1 MNREEA
7 GRLLHAYADGE
18 LDPATSIELE
28 ALLAKDPALRAAFD
42 GIRAI
47 ASAVRDQAEYHRAPA
62 ALAARLRVSI
72 PAVPE
77 DGRAASARP
86 ARAWW
91 VPAAS
96 FATAAVLAWTL
107 AWTTLRPAAEERLAD
122 EAVSGHVRAT
132 LAGRLYDVESSDHHT
147 VKPWL
152 SARLSYSP
160 PVTDFAG
167 EGFELRGA
175 RVDVL
180 DGRPV
185 AVLAY
190 QRRRHTID
198 VYVRPGDGGGGREY
212 AREGFNVERAAA
224 GGMEFWIVSDLNR
237 DELVELARLL
247 RSRSAG

>member
-1 MNREEA
+1 MTREEA

-18 LDPATSIELE
+18 LDTAASVALE
-28 ALLAKDPALRAAFD
+28 AVLAKDAALRAALER
-42 GIRAI
+42 IRAT
-47 ASAVRDQAEYHRAPA
+47 SQAVREQADYHRAPA

-72 PAVPE
+72 PALPE
-77 DGRAASARP
+77 DGRAAGRGARRWF
-86 ARAWW
+86 A
-91 VPAAS
+91 PAAA
-96 FATAAVLAWTL
+96 FAAAAVLTWSIAL
-107 AWTTLRPAAEERLAD
+107 TTLRPAADERLVD
-122 EAVSGHVRAT
+122 EALSGHVRAT
-132 LAGRLYDVESSDHHT
+132 LSGRLYDVESSDQHT

-160 PVTDFAG
+160 PVTDFAA
-167 EGFELRGA
+167 EGFELRGG

-190 QRRRHTID
+190 QRRRHMID
-198 VYVRPGDGGGGREY
+198 VYVRPGDGRG
-212 AREGFNVERAAA
+212 AREHARDGFIVEHAAA

-247 RSRSAG
+247 SAPARG